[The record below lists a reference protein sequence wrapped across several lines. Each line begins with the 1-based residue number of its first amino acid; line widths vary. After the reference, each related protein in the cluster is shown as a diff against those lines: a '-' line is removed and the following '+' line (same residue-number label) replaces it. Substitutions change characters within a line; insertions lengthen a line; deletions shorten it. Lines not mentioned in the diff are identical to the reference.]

1 MRMVVRFVS
10 KWREGAG
17 VFWSKEKM
25 MKVKGKENCR
35 VLFYLIFLM
44 KCSSIIL
51 SKNIEVS

>member
-1 MRMVVRFVS
+1 MVVRFVS